1 MSEAICN
8 TSPLQYL
15 HQLDRLELLPRMLG
29 AIIVPPAVVQEIAV
43 GRSQGMEVPDLGAL
57 NWVRVE
63 TPARVP
69 EELVID
75 RQLGPGERGVL
86 ALGVARPDRLLV
98 LDDAKARLT
107 AVRLKLRLIGT
118 LGILQLARQAG
129 FIKQLR
135 PDFDRLDS
143 IGFRYAREL
152 RTGLLREFGE
162 L

>member
-15 HQLDRLELLPRMLG
+15 HQLDRLELLPRLLG
-29 AIIVPPAVVQEIAV
+29 QVIVPPAVVQEIAV
-43 GRSQGMEVPDLGAL
+43 GRSQGMAVPDLAAL
-57 NWVRVE
+57 AWVRVE

-75 RQLGPGERGVL
+75 RNLGSGERGVL
-86 ALGVARPDRLLV
+86 ALGVARPDCLLV
-98 LDDAKARLT
+98 LDDARARLT

-118 LGILQLARQAG
+118 LGILRLARQAG
-129 FIKQLR
+129 FITQLR

-143 IGFRYAREL
+143 IGFCYARAL
-152 RTGLLREFGE
+152 RTGLLREFNE